1 LFRAFEH
8 SNLEFVSDFEF
19 QKLKIEDF
27 RSGISNKAMN
37 INRCKKLLAI
47 FSTILVLNVALF
59 TIATAKDLNM
69 VVEKKNIHPKMES
82 CLQKLEKEYKKSAV
96 AAKAFARSK
105 NIRID
110 DQKNITVYLIS
121 EPGTTVDELTLQ
133 HYGAEI
139 IKRAD
144 NVSKIKAPINML
156 KAIADNVKGVSFI
169 QLPDKPIPLIVESEG
184 VALTEA
190 IFYHS
195 EGYTGTGVKVA
206 VIDGGFAE
214 LSAAISDGEIP
225 NSVVMVDCTGASCVS
240 TDFSSETEK
249 HGTAVAEIVYDMAP
263 EAQLYLIKIADSLD
277 LVDAKNY
284 SINNG
289 IKIINISLG
298 FFNTNFYDGECWYSN
313 PVCTAN
319 DAYEDGILWVT
330 SAGNSATNHY
340 EATFTDSDGDGWHNV
355 SGDDE
360 TVNISANSGDTIE
373 AYLTWNDW
381 PTTDQDYNLYLL
393 DSSFNLVAWSEDSQT
408 GTQRPTEHIIHP
420 VTNTDTYFLAIKKN
434 SATTNHQLEVYSYP
448 HELTPSVASSSLSSP
463 ADADGAMA
471 VGAIEHVNW
480 TTGPQE
486 PFSSQGPTN
495 DGRTKPEICG
505 PDGVSSYAY
514 GDSFFGTSAA
524 SPHVAGAAALI
535 LSIDPTYSVSQLWN
549 ALVSSAIDMG
559 SSGQDNIYG
568 YGRLNL
574 DICPND
580 PNKIHPGVCGCGV
593 ADTDTDS
600 DGTPDCND
608 NCPNTSN
615 PGQEDTDGDGI
626 GDACDDDV
634 DGDGYTTDV
643 DCDDSNASVNP
654 GATEVCNS
662 IDDNC
667 DGSIDEDVTSTFYQD
682 SDGDGYGNAAVS
694 TQACRA
700 PSDYVVD
707 NTDCN
712 DSNASVNSGATEVCD
727 DGIDNDCDGDIDSTD
742 TDCTSDDTDSSGD
755 TSSAGGCFIT
765 TTAYG
770 F

>member
-1 LFRAFEH
+1 
-8 SNLEFVSDFEF
+8 
-19 QKLKIEDF
+19 
-27 RSGISNKAMN
+27 MN
-37 INRCKKLLAI
+37 INKCKKLLAI
-47 FSTILVLNVALF
+47 FSTILVFNFFFF
-59 TIATAKDLNM
+59 TITTAKDLNM
-69 VVEKKNIHPKMES
+69 VVEKENIHPKMES
-82 CLQKLEKEYKKSAV
+82 CLQKLEKEYKKSAI
-96 AAKAFARSK
+96 AAEAFSRSK

-121 EPGTTVDELTLQ
+121 EPETTVDELALQ
-133 HYGAEI
+133 PYGAEI

-156 KAIADNVKGVSFI
+156 TTIADNVEGVSFI
-169 QLPDKPIPLIVESEG
+169 KLPDKLIPLIVESEG

-190 IFYHS
+190 SFYHS

-206 VIDGGFAE
+206 VIDDGFAE

-225 NSVVMVDCTGASCVS
+225 NSVVMVDCTGASCLS

-263 EAQLYLIKIADSLD
+263 EAQLYLIKITDTLD

-289 IKIINISLG
+289 IKIINTSLG
-298 FFNTNFYDGECWYSN
+298 FSNTNFYDGECFFSN

-319 DAYEDGILWVT
+319 DAYENGILWIT
-330 SAGNSATNHY
+330 SAGNYANKHY
-340 EATFTDSDGDGWHNV
+340 EATFTDSNDNGWHNV
-355 SGDDE
+355 SGVYE
-360 TVNISANSGDTIE
+360 TVNISANSGDTIK
-373 AYLTWNDW
+373 AYLTWNAW
-381 PTTDQDYNLYLL
+381 PTTDQDYDLYLY
-393 DSSFNLVAWSEDSQT
+393 DSSMNLVDSSLDWQT
-408 GTQRPTEHIIHP
+408 GDQRPTEKIIYSVP
-420 VTNTDTYFLAIKKN
+420 VTDTYFLKIYKH

-448 HELTPSVASSSLSSP
+448 HELTPSVASSSISSP

-471 VGAIEHVNW
+471 VGAIDYVNW

-486 PFSSQGPTN
+486 SFSSQGPTN

-505 PDGVSSYAY
+505 PDRVSNYIY
-514 GDSFFGTSAA
+514 DLFPGTSAA

-535 LSIDPTYSVSQLWN
+535 LSINPTYSVSQLWN

-568 YGRLNL
+568 YGRLYLNN
-574 DICPND
+574 CPND
-580 PNKIHPGVCGCGV
+580 PNKTHPGICGCGV

-608 NCPNTSN
+608 NCPNTAN
-615 PGQEDTDGDGI
+615 PGQEDTDGDSI
-626 GDACDDDV
+626 GNACDDDI
-634 DGDGYTTDV
+634 DGDGYTADV

-654 GATEVCNS
+654 GATEVC
-662 IDDNC
+662 
-667 DGSIDEDVTSTFYQD
+667 
-682 SDGDGYGNAAVS
+682 
-694 TQACRA
+694 
-700 PSDYVVD
+700 
-707 NTDCN
+707 
-712 DSNASVNSGATEVCD
+712 D
-727 DGIDNDCDGDIDSTD
+727 DGIDNDCDGDA
-742 TDCTSDDTDSSGD
+742 DSSD
-755 TSSAGGCFIT
+755 TKCTTSIFARDDLTSTPGICFIT

>member
-1 LFRAFEH
+1 
-8 SNLEFVSDFEF
+8 
-19 QKLKIEDF
+19 
-27 RSGISNKAMN
+27 MN

-47 FSTILVLNVALF
+47 FSTILVLNVAFF
-59 TIATAKDLNM
+59 TIATAKALNM
-69 VVEKKNIHPKMES
+69 VVEKGDVHPKMES
-82 CLQKLEKEYKKSAV
+82 YLQKLEKEYKKSAV
-96 AAKAFARSK
+96 AAKAFAQSR
-105 NIRID
+105 NIRIEY
-110 DQKNITVYLIS
+110 QNKITVYLIS
-121 EPGTTVDELTLQ
+121 EPGTNVDEVTLQ
-133 HYGAEI
+133 SYGAEI

-184 VALTEA
+184 VALAEA
-190 IFYHS
+190 SFYHS
-195 EGYTGTGVKVA
+195 KGYTGTGVKVA
-206 VIDGGFAE
+206 VIDDGFAE

-225 NSVVMVDCTGASCVS
+225 NSVVMVDCTEASCHLS

-284 SINNG
+284 SIDNG

-298 FFNTNFYDGECWYSN
+298 FFNTNFYDGECWNSN

-319 DAYEDGILWVT
+319 DAYENGILWVT
-330 SAGNSATNHY
+330 SAGNSANKHY
-340 EATFTDSDGDGWHNV
+340 EATFTDSDGDGFHNV
-355 SGDDE
+355 SGDDK
-360 TVNISANSGDTIE
+360 TVNISANFGDTIK
-373 AYLTWNDW
+373 AYLTWNAW
-381 PTTDQDYNLYLL
+381 PTTDQDYDLYLY
-393 DSSFNLVAWSEDSQT
+393 DSSFELVDSSINPQT
-408 GTQRPTEHIIHP
+408 VNQPQRPTENIIYP
-420 VTNTDTYFLAIKKN
+420 VPVTDTYFLKIYKH

-463 ADADGAMA
+463 ADAAGAMA
-471 VGAIEHVNW
+471 VGAIDHVNW

-486 PFSSQGPTN
+486 SFSSQGPTN
-495 DGRTKPEICG
+495 AGRTKPEICG

-535 LSIDPTYSVSQLWN
+535 LSINPTYSVSQLWN

-568 YGRLNL
+568 YGRLYLNN
-574 DICPND
+574 CPND
-580 PNKIHPGVCGCGV
+580 PNKTHPGICGCGV

-608 NCPNTSN
+608 NCPNTAN
-615 PGQEDTDGDGI
+615 PEQEDTDGNGI
-626 GDACDDDV
+626 GDACDDV
-634 DGDGYTTDV
+634 DGDGYTADV

-654 GATEVCNS
+654 GATEVCN
-662 IDDNC
+662 
-667 DGSIDEDVTSTFYQD
+667 
-682 SDGDGYGNAAVS
+682 
-694 TQACRA
+694 
-700 PSDYVVD
+700 
-707 NTDCN
+707 
-712 DSNASVNSGATEVCD
+712 
-727 DGIDNDCDGDIDSTD
+727 DGIDNDCDGNIDSTD
-742 TDCTSDDTDSSGD
+742 TDCTSGD
-755 TSSAGGCFIT
+755 TSGAGGCFIT
-765 TTAYG
+765 TTTTAYG

>member
-1 LFRAFEH
+1 
-8 SNLEFVSDFEF
+8 
-19 QKLKIEDF
+19 
-27 RSGISNKAMN
+27 MN
-37 INRCKKLLAI
+37 INRCKKFLTI
-47 FSTILVLNVALF
+47 FSIILALNVAFF
-59 TIATAKDLNM
+59 TIATAKALNM
-69 VVEKKNIHPKMES
+69 VVEKKNIHPKIES

-96 AAKAFARSK
+96 AAKAFAQSR
-105 NIRID
+105 NIRIEY
-110 DQKNITVYLIS
+110 QNKVTVYLIS

-133 HYGAEI
+133 PYGAEI

-169 QLPDKPIPLIVESEG
+169 QLPDKPIPLVVESEG

-190 IFYHS
+190 SLYHS
-195 EGYTGTGVKVA
+195 EGYTGSGVKVA

-225 NSVVMVDCTGASCVS
+225 NSVVMVDCTGASCLS

-249 HGTAVAEIVYDMAP
+249 HGTAVAEIVHDMAP
-263 EAQLYLIKIADSLD
+263 EAQLYLIKIGDSLD
-277 LVDAKNY
+277 LVDAKDY
-284 SINNG
+284 CINNG
-289 IKIINISLG
+289 IKIINTSLG
-298 FFNTNFYDGECWYSN
+298 FPNTNFYDGECWNSN
-313 PVCTAN
+313 PVCTVN
-319 DAYEDGILWVT
+319 DAYEKGILWVT
-330 SAGNSATNHY
+330 SAGNYADRHY
-340 EATFTDSDGDGWHNV
+340 EATFTDPNDNGWHNV

-360 TVNISANSGDTIE
+360 IVNIAANSGDTIK
-373 AYLTWNDW
+373 AYLTWNAW
-381 PTTDQDYNLYLL
+381 PTTDQDYDLYLY
-393 DSSFNLVAWSEDSQT
+393 DSSINLVDSSLDRQT
-408 GTQRPTEHIIHP
+408 GTQPPTEYIIYSVP
-420 VTNTDTYFLAIKKN
+420 VTDTYFLTIYKH

-463 ADADGAMA
+463 ADADGAIA
-471 VGAIEHVNW
+471 VGAIDYVNW

-505 PDGVSSYAY
+505 PDGVSNYIY
-514 GDSFFGTSAA
+514 DLFPGTSAA

-535 LSIDPTYSVSQLWN
+535 LSIDPTYSVSHLWN

-574 DICPND
+574 NNCPND
-580 PNKIHPGVCGCGV
+580 PNKTHPGVCGCGV

-608 NCPNTSN
+608 NCPNTAN
-615 PGQEDTDGDGI
+615 PEQEDTDGNGI
-626 GDACDDDV
+626 GDVCDDV
-634 DGDGYTTDV
+634 DGDGYTADV
-643 DCDDSNASVNP
+643 DCDDGNANVNP

-662 IDDNC
+662 IDDDC
-667 DGSIDEDVTSTFYQD
+667 DGSVDEDVTSTFYQD
-682 SDGDGYGNAAVS
+682 SDGDVYGNATVS
-694 TQACRA
+694 IQACTA
-700 PSDYVVD
+700 SSDYVAD
-707 NTDCN
+707 NTDCD
-712 DSNASVNSGATEVCD
+712 DSNANVNPGATEVCN

-742 TDCTSDDTDSSGD
+742 TDCTGDDTGLIAFSGSG
-755 TSSAGGCFIT
+755 TSDAGSCFIT

>member
-1 LFRAFEH
+1 
-8 SNLEFVSDFEF
+8 
-19 QKLKIEDF
+19 
-27 RSGISNKAMN
+27 M
-37 INRCKKLLAI
+37 
-47 FSTILVLNVALF
+47 FSTILVFNFFFF
-59 TIATAKDLNM
+59 TITTAKDLNM
-69 VVEKKNIHPKMES
+69 VVEKENIHPKMES

-96 AAKAFARSK
+96 AAKAFAQSK

-110 DQKNITVYLIS
+110 DQNNITVYLIS
-121 EPGTTVDELTLQ
+121 EPETTFDELTLQ
-133 HYGAEI
+133 PYGADI

-184 VALTEA
+184 VALTGA
-190 IFYHS
+190 SFYHS
-195 EGYTGTGVKVA
+195 EGYNGSGVKVA
-206 VIDGGFAE
+206 VIDSGFGE
-214 LSAAISDGEIP
+214 LSSAITNSELP
-225 NSVVMVDCTGASCVS
+225 NDVVKVDCTGSSCVS

-249 HGTAVAEIVYDMAP
+249 HGTGVAEIVYDMAP
-263 EAQLYLIKIADSLD
+263 EAQLYLIKIGDSLD
-277 LVDAKNY
+277 LMDAKNY

-289 IKIINISLG
+289 IKIINNSQG

-319 DAYEDGILWVT
+319 DAYENGILWVT
-330 SAGNSATNHY
+330 SAGNCANEHY
-340 EATFTDSDGDGWHNV
+340 EATFTDSNDTGWHNV
-355 SGDDE
+355 SDNDE
-360 TVNISANSGDTIE
+360 TINISANSGDTIK
-373 AYLTWNDW
+373 AYLTWNAW
-381 PTTDQDYNLYLL
+381 PTTDQDYDLYLY
-393 DSSFNLVAWSEDSQT
+393 DSSINLVDSSLDRQT
-408 GTQRPTEHIIHP
+408 GTQPPTEYIIYSVP
-420 VTNTDTYFLAIKKN
+420 VTDTYFLTIYKH

-471 VGAIEHVNW
+471 VGAIDYVNW

-486 PFSSQGPTN
+486 PYSSQGPTN

-574 DICPND
+574 NNCPND
-580 PNKIHPGVCGCGV
+580 PNKTHPGKCGCGV
-593 ADTDTDS
+593 ADTDSDS

-608 NCPNTSN
+608 NCLDTAN
-615 PGQEDTDGDGI
+615 PGQDDTDGDSI

-634 DGDGYTTDV
+634 DGDGYTADVDCDDSDTGVNPDATEMQYNGKDDDCNPSTPDDDIDGDGYTADV

-654 GATEVCNS
+654 GATEVCN
-662 IDDNC
+662 DGTDNNC
-667 DGSIDEDVTSTFYQD
+667 NGDV
-682 SDGDGYGNAAVS
+682 
-694 TQACRA
+694 
-700 PSDYVVD
+700 
-707 NTDCN
+707 
-712 DSNASVNSGATEVCD
+712 
-727 DGIDNDCDGDIDSTD
+727 
-742 TDCTSDDTDSSGD
+742 DSSDTECTIEDTASGGD
-755 TSSAGGCFIT
+755 TSGAGVCFIT

-770 F
+770 L